1 MVTAESPQISD
12 TSNVADDLLS
22 QIAVDEID
30 KLMVELPREEA
41 AAPILDR
48 QVETTVETVVEAT
61 VEAAVQSPN
70 GRAVEPAVELAGVHP
85 EPDHVGV
92 TLPPVVDASLD
103 HAANAS
109 ASAELA
115 SEMVQD
121 AAASD
126 DSDGLT
132 NATFEEPSATH
143 STIAD
148 LAAGADHAAGAH
160 ATGAHSTKSAGRVTA
175 DKLAAGPNIVARAAL
190 GILSILAMPLSHSPR
205 LRGLVGGIAVVT
217 LFNAVGVFGYVL
229 LLKK

>member
-30 KLMVELPREEA
+30 KLMVESPREEE
-41 AAPILDR
+41 AAPILDP
-48 QVETTVETVVEAT
+48 QVETTQETVVEAT
-61 VEAAVQSPN
+61 AEAAVQSP
-70 GRAVEPAVELAGVHP
+70 AAPAVESAVESAVVHA
-85 EPDHVGV
+85 EPDHVDV

-103 HAANAS
+103 HAPNAS
-109 ASAELA
+109 AAAELA

-126 DSDGLT
+126 ASDGLT

-148 LAAGADHAAGAH
+148 LAAGA
-160 ATGAHSTKSAGRVTA
+160 HSEKTADNVTA
-175 DKLAAGPNIVARAAL
+175 DKLAAGPNIVARAAI
-190 GILSILAMPLSHSPR
+190 GVLSVLAMPLSHSPR

>member
-30 KLMVELPREEA
+30 KLMVESPREEA

-61 VEAAVQSPN
+61 VEAAVQSSN
-70 GRAVEPAVELAGVHP
+70 GPAVKLAGVHAA
-85 EPDHVGV
+85 PDHVGV

-126 DSDGLT
+126 DSDGLA
-132 NATFEEPSATH
+132 NATFEAPSTTH

-148 LAAGADHAAGAH
+148 LAAGAD
-160 ATGAHSTKSAGRVTA
+160 STKTTGSVPVGLATA
-175 DKLAAGPNIVARAAL
+175 SPVMAKTGIVARAAI
-190 GILSILAMPLSHSPR
+190 GVLSILAMPLSRSPR